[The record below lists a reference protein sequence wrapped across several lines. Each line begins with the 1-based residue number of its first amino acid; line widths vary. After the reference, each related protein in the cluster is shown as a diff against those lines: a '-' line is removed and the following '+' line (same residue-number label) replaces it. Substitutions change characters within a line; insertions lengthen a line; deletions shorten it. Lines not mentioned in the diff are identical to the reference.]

1 MQGYARPYKQEYNNV
16 AKPIKF
22 YEENDLISAAT
33 LARTRSQNET
43 SNKTHPPFQSIRPSA
58 LLHTPKLFLNVRES
72 QDELSSSEEHV
83 SDSTQQS
90 LVRSLDSLVL
100 HQQLHQQYQ
109 HGKPSVVD
117 VNLIIDDP
125 SQLTVSTEA
134 PPMTTITDDH
144 YYATIQRSNYKKRS
158 ILDPPNMPSR
168 YQSDQDEEQNDDY
181 ESVWS
186 TDGEEEEEEDYG
198 VEYDLPDFSQPNH
211 QLIVDLSMEPA
222 TNGFNQN
229 DPNSQVEEDEEEA
242 DEDDVILVVGQLT
255 TLKPTTN
262 SYEKELFSA
271 EHTTQSN
278 VEQQISPTQVIG
290 LNEWPVQIGLQAR
303 PMQPGSVNKLADSQM
318 GNENGRQTFLEAQ
331 KFNGQQWENR
341 SVGSSNFQ
349 VNSERL
355 DISKSSGSVAESRD
369 DSALPYFVHSQFMN
383 SPVTNSYMASKQ
395 MNKTK
400 PPEISLDL
408 LEIVDGMTNHYGNP
422 RQTKPTTVSS
432 TASVPE
438 ILRDWSD
445 SSEDQ
450 IPTTTAEPDEPF
462 YYINSEEETDQDFDY
477 PEENEDDAKS
487 IIRITQNAEIINSN
501 SATENKLPLTT
512 SMGRPP
518 YFVNSAQLEPFHPKI
533 DLSDETGQMLNP
545 IGVID
550 RRMDLHSYNGINFG
564 DPPDLIDGSAF
575 IIPFPDDP
583 VIPFRPSLN
592 LNLQQQ
598 QQQTPTIFPLERKE
612 NFQENNNFAVTSNR
626 VQPFV
631 QQPKVITG
639 PNSVSPSTNKAGAP
653 YAYVTQEEIIS
664 QHPTEMKNSI
674 QERSSYSAMASSSRL
689 TSVPSQS
696 VKSDGVLR
704 IPMDDDNGVTFTP
717 IPTRPFAQSPHVT
730 WATTKARYGPYFV
743 SSAPT
748 NQQHPG
754 NYNTEQGIRKQAIET
769 IKNPTG
775 IISDKEI
782 EKSKST
788 SVNRGQPPY
797 FVTSSTPT
805 PLFQPTQLKESTRKP
820 TDIIKTP
827 VNEQAVAN
835 NQGTTTRLRPEETK
849 KSFNFVTSDPIQTS
863 PRPQPPHPTISRPI
877 ELIDSSSESDEM
889 EQILDIGL
897 IESVGVIPNPIGI
910 SNKKNVVVVPKHI
923 ISNIAQA
930 PSATFKGDLKQIPL
944 PSKLNTSIEQ
954 PTITTMIVNHGMGSF
969 VVTSPVPFS
978 AQQMVTHPSKATIT
992 ATVKPPNV
1000 INSYESENTSYKFDK
1015 NSTVAEME
1023 KTTGIVQNPIGISN
1037 KNNVFVV
1044 PKSASS
1050 IIRPPILPKSFPV
1063 DLLIMKRHGLVND
1076 KEQQMLRP
1084 VGRVVNHQMGSFV
1097 VTTNPINQS
1106 FTDPADF
1113 IQPDTTTTASIE
1125 SPFFIG
1131 SVEPVQ
1137 QIGINNPEEKTTS
1150 KPIGRVVQKPIGIG
1164 NSKTV
1169 VRSPPR
1175 TPSASSG
1182 RPPYFAK
1189 GTTAEPFQ
1197 PVYLNQHSMSKLV
1210 EEISKLQRGSDNGNS
1225 KGNID
1230 PSVGLDVVQPSLN
1243 GSPTGRF
1250 MKPTLS
1256 RINNQ
1261 QQRAQKTS
1269 LRRPSG
1275 KAGSPSNL
1283 LSLISVSQNITRQ
1296 PDANLS
1302 PGNKTPKNPATKSS
1316 NRKTQ

>member
-1 MQGYARPYKQEYNNV
+1 MCWNL
-16 AKPIKF
+16 
-22 YEENDLISAAT
+22 DLISAAT

-43 SNKTHPPFQSIRPSA
+43 TNKTHPPFQSIRPSV
-58 LLHTPKLFLNVRES
+58 LGPKLFLNARES
-72 QDELSSSEEHV
+72 QDELSSSDQNV

-109 HGKPSVVD
+109 HGKPSVMD

-134 PPMTTITDDH
+134 PPMTTKTDDH
-144 YYATIQRSNYKKRS
+144 YYATTQRSNYKKRS

-168 YQSDQDEEQNDDY
+168 YQSGQDEEKNDDY

-186 TDGEEEEEEDYG
+186 PDGEEEAEEDYG
-198 VEYDLPDFSQPNH
+198 GDYDLPDFSQPNH
-211 QLIVDLSMEPA
+211 QLIVDLSMEPT

-229 DPNSQVEEDEEEA
+229 DPNSHFEEDEEET

-255 TLKPTTN
+255 TLKPTTT
-262 SYEKELFSA
+262 SFEKETFST

-303 PMQPGSVNKLADSQM
+303 TKLPGTVIKLADSQM

-331 KFNGQQWENR
+331 KFNGQQWGNR

-355 DISKSSGSVAESRD
+355 DISKIGGSITESRD
-369 DSALPYFVHSQFMN
+369 DSAVPYFVHSQFMN
-383 SPVTNSYMASKQ
+383 SPVPISYMASRQ

-432 TASVPE
+432 TASSIPE

-445 SSEDQ
+445 SSESEEKDQ
-450 IPTTTAEPDEPF
+450 KPTTTAEPDEPF
-462 YYINSEEETDQDFDY
+462 YYLNSEEETDQDFDY
-477 PEENEDDAKS
+477 PEENEDVKP
-487 IIRITQNAEIINSN
+487 IIRITQNAEKINSN
-501 SATENKLPLTT
+501 SATDTKRPLTT
-512 SMGRPP
+512 NMGRPP

-533 DLSDETGQMLNP
+533 DLSDEIGQILNP

-550 RRMDLHSYNGINFG
+550 RRMDLHNNGINFG
-564 DPPDLIDGSAF
+564 DTPDLIDGSAF

-598 QQQTPTIFPLERKE
+598 QQQTPTIFPLERTE
-612 NFQENNNFAVTSNR
+612 NFQENNNFAVTSNH

-639 PNSVSPSTNKAGAP
+639 PNSVSSSTNKAGAP
-653 YAYVTQEEIIS
+653 YAYVAQDEIIS

-704 IPMDDDNGVTFTP
+704 IPTDDDNGVTFTP

-748 NQQHPG
+748 NQQHSS

-788 SVNRGQPPY
+788 SVNRGRPPY

-805 PLFQPTQLKESTRKP
+805 PLFQSTQLKESTRKP

-835 NQGTTTRLRPEETK
+835 NQGTTPRLRPEEMK
-849 KSFNFVTSDPIQTS
+849 KSFNFVTSGPIQTS

-897 IESVGVIPNPIGI
+897 IESVGAIPNPIGI

-923 ISNIAQA
+923 ISGIVQA
-930 PSATFKGDLKQIPL
+930 PSATFNADLKQIPL
-944 PSKLNTSIEQ
+944 PSKLNTSSIEQ

-978 AQQMVTHPSKATIT
+978 AQQMVTHPSKDSAAIT
-992 ATVKPPNV
+992 VATVEPPNV
-1000 INSYESENTSYKFDK
+1000 INSNESGNTSYEFEK
-1015 NSTVAEME
+1015 NYTGAEMG
-1023 KTTGIVQNPIGISN
+1023 KTIGIVQNPIGISN

-1084 VGRVVNHQMGSFV
+1084 LGRVVNHQMGSFV
-1097 VTTNPINQS
+1097 VITNPINQS
-1106 FTDPADF
+1106 FADPADL

-1150 KPIGRVVQKPIGIG
+1150 KPIGRVVQKPIRIG

-1283 LSLISVSQNITRQ
+1283 LSLISMSQNITRQ

-1316 NRKTQ
+1316 NRKT

>member
-1 MQGYARPYKQEYNNV
+1 MAMLFLRPLIVFIIIFVFLMCWNL
-16 AKPIKF
+16 
-22 YEENDLISAAT
+22 DLISAAT

-43 SNKTHPPFQSIRPSA
+43 TNKTHSPFQSIRPFVP
-58 LLHTPKLFLNVRES
+58 TPKLFLNVRES
-72 QDELSSSEEHV
+72 QDELSSSDQHV

-90 LVRSLDSLVL
+90 IVRSMDSLVL
-100 HQQLHQQYQ
+100 DQQLHQQYQ
-109 HGKPSVVD
+109 HGKPSVMD

-125 SQLTVSTEA
+125 SQLTVSTES

-144 YYATIQRSNYKKRS
+144 YYATTQRSNYKKRS

-168 YQSDQDEEQNDDY
+168 YESGQDEEQNDDY

-186 TDGEEEEEEDYG
+186 PDGEEEEEEDYG

-211 QLIVDLSMEPA
+211 QLIVDLSMEPS

-262 SYEKELFSA
+262 SFEKETFST

-303 PMQPGSVNKLADSQM
+303 TKQPSTVIKLADSQM

-331 KFNGQQWENR
+331 KLNGQQWENR

-355 DISKSSGSVAESRD
+355 DISKSGGSIVESRD
-369 DSALPYFVHSQFMN
+369 DSAEPYFIHSQFMN
-383 SPVTNSYMASKQ
+383 SPVANSYMASRQ

-400 PPEISLDL
+400 PPEISLDS

-438 ILRDWSD
+438 ILHDWSD
-445 SSEDQ
+445 SSEEEKDQ
-450 IPTTTAEPDEPF
+450 KPTTTAEPDEPF
-462 YYINSEEETDQDFDY
+462 YYLNSEEETDQYFDY

-487 IIRITQNAEIINSN
+487 IIRITQNAEIINSD
-501 SATENKLPLTT
+501 SATDPRRPLTT
-512 SMGRPP
+512 NMGRPP

-533 DLSDETGQMLNP
+533 ALSDEIGQILNP

-550 RRMDLHSYNGINFG
+550 RRMDLHTNGINFG
-564 DPPDLIDGSAF
+564 DTPDLIDGSAF

-592 LNLQQQ
+592 FNLQQQ
-598 QQQTPTIFPLERKE
+598 QQQTPTIFPLERTE

-639 PNSVSPSTNKAGAP
+639 PNSVSPSTNKAEAP

-696 VKSDGVLR
+696 GKSEGVLR
-704 IPMDDDNGVTFTP
+704 IPTGDDNGVTFTP

-748 NQQHPG
+748 NQQHSG

-788 SVNRGQPPY
+788 SVNRGRPPY

-827 VNEQAVAN
+827 VNEQTVTN
-835 NQGTTTRLRPEETK
+835 NQVTTPRLRPEETK
-849 KSFNFVTSDPIQTS
+849 KSFNFVTSGPIQTS

-877 ELIDSSSESDEM
+877 ELMDSSSESDEM

-897 IESVGVIPNPIGI
+897 IESVGAIPNPIGI
-910 SNKKNVVVVPKHI
+910 SNTKNVVVVPKHI
-923 ISNIAQA
+923 ISGIVQA
-930 PSATFKGDLKQIPL
+930 PSSTFKADLKQIPL
-944 PSKLNTSIEQ
+944 PSKLNKISIEQ

-978 AQQMVTHPSKATIT
+978 AQQMVTDPSKDSAAIT
-992 ATVKPPNV
+992 VASVKPPNV
-1000 INSYESENTSYKFDK
+1000 INSYESENTSYEFEK
-1015 NSTVAEME
+1015 NYTGAEME

-1076 KEQQMLRP
+1076 KEQEMLRP
-1084 VGRVVNHQMGSFV
+1084 FGRVVNHQMGSFV

-1106 FTDPADF
+1106 FTDPANL

-1137 QIGINNPEEKTTS
+1137 QISINNPEEKTTS
-1150 KPIGRVVQKPIGIG
+1150 KPIGRVIQKPIKIG

-1175 TPSASSG
+1175 TSSVSPG

-1225 KGNID
+1225 KGN

-1283 LSLISVSQNITRQ
+1283 LSLISMSQNITRQ

-1302 PGNKTPKNPATKSS
+1302 PDNKTPKNPATKSS
-1316 NRKTQ
+1316 NRKT